1 MRITRRAI
9 KVPAVPSE
17 KERKQARKQAR
28 AKGKRGPR
36 RPTVRAR
43 KLAAKLSPEEGGLVP
58 TTDQADA
65 SREAS

>member
-1 MRITRRAI
+1 
-9 KVPAVPSE
+9 VPSE

-43 KLAAKLSPEEGGLVP
+43 KLAAKLNPEEGGAAP